1 MSANRE
7 CGSALGCNSIVF
19 CLHTAPEKVG
29 SCCVVS
35 SGYSSWKRRVL
46 EINSTHV
53 VSFFHIPSFEALL
66 YFIKDFTVCQT
77 ERQTG
82 RMTSPYLLGHSEGC
96 DRTSSVLTQGKL

>member
-19 CLHTAPEKVG
+19 CLHAAPEKVG

-66 YFIKDFTVCQT
+66 YFIKDFTVCQAQ
-77 ERQTG
+77 RQTG

-96 DRTSSVLTQGKL
+96 DRT